1 MTTSHNINTRE
12 GAMAT
17 AGDDRAAADVLK
29 SLARHLNCLN
39 EDNKS
44 ARKRALEAVK
54 RDTIEQRLSS
64 GALQELFAGL
74 LKALLKSLSDP
85 AETCRDSTIQII
97 TGFIRSVPKPE
108 DSLPYLMPALAQRL
122 GGKEILEPAEE
133 LRLAMMEMLSLVV
146 EVCGRQLAPYLDDMI
161 NILQRT
167 ITDPFPEVRKES
179 CRCTIS
185 FAQCV
190 PDHFHL
196 QAESLLKPLLQTISH
211 QHSQVRV
218 SATQATGAVIRH
230 SAGKNVDDVL
240 SHLAQRLFDDS
251 PRVRKAVTVVVGDW
265 LLHLPDRYSY
275 FHKLIPLLLSSLS
288 DEIPEIRS
296 LAEDLWKQIG
306 SQWEKENEDDLKDKM
321 DFLLPA
327 PLLYT
332 SGGERPG
339 LGCRELVVRNLS
351 KLLPAVGRDIG
362 DWLVQTR
369 VKTAQLLRVLLLHA
383 EDHCTQH
390 LQSLLTV
397 LYHTCVD
404 PEPDVR
410 TQCLE
415 SAKLLGAFVSPEVF
429 LKFLLPHVEDSNSCS
444 SGAPWAPLMVLGAV
458 LRGSSREVLRPHL
471 LKIGN
476 MLAHPEVCQ
485 GSQQGLY
492 LDQLLVCVDAVLC
505 VCQVDCDVISLQLVK
520 VLVSVQSLA
529 SQQQQHNKAEES
541 VRSLCEAQGLSEAC
555 ELYRQHMADLLQWLS
570 DSHHTWTSYSIQKTQ
585 LEIIAMQSG
594 PVVGEF
600 LPTLLPLLKS
610 CVEPSRD
617 PEMRLHIFTMLSKL
631 LLDAS
636 NTLDSQ
642 GGFGEY
648 MEMVLQD
655 LLLPNLVWRSGR
667 SAAAVRTAALSCL
680 LAVLHGAAFP
690 AERIVSVEETL
701 STQLISA
708 LEEDSKLA
716 RLLACRSLHALLK
729 LTTQQLS
736 TDSLNKIY
744 PELLKRVDDSSEDV
758 RLEALKSLS
767 TWFSSLGKNYDTHSC
782 RPHLEFLF
790 QQLLLYMDDP
800 DTKVQDS
807 VLEVLKVASAVD
819 GGLLQRQTEAV
830 REKQRS
836 PENCDKLLQHIH
848 SL

>member
-1 MTTSHNINTRE
+1 
-12 GAMAT
+12 MAT
-17 AGDDRAAADVLK
+17 AGDERAAADVLK

-39 EDNKS
+39 DDNKS
-44 ARKRALEAVK
+44 ARRRALEAVK
-54 RDTIEQRLSS
+54 RETVEQRLSS

-74 LKALLKSLSDP
+74 LKALLKCLSDP
-85 AETCRDSTIQII
+85 AETCRDAAIQILA
-97 TGFIRSVPKPE
+97 GFIRAAPRPE
-108 DSLPYLMPALAQRL
+108 DALPYLMPALAQRL

-133 LRLAMMEMLSLVV
+133 LRLALMETLSLVL

-161 NILQRT
+161 KILQRT
-167 ITDPFPEVRKES
+167 ITDPFPEVKKES
-179 CRCTIS
+179 CKCAIS
-185 FAQCV
+185 VAQSI

-211 QHSQVRV
+211 QHFQVRV
-218 SATQATGAVIRH
+218 SVTQAVGAVIQH
-230 SAGKNVDDVL
+230 STGKNVDDVL

-251 PRVRKAVTVVVGDW
+251 PRVRKAVTIVVGDW
-265 LLHLPDRYSY
+265 LLRLPDRYSY

-296 LAEDLWKQIG
+296 LAEDLWKQVG

-327 PLLYT
+327 PVLYT
-332 SGGERPG
+332 SGVERPG

-397 LYHTCVD
+397 LYRACAD
-404 PEPDVR
+404 PETDVR
-410 TQCLE
+410 AQCLE
-415 SAKLLGAFVSPEVF
+415 SAKLLGGFVSPEVY
-429 LKFLLPHVEDSNSCS
+429 LKLLLPHVEDSTSCS
-444 SGAPWAPLMVLGAV
+444 SASPWAPLVVLGSV
-458 LRGSSREVLRPHL
+458 LRGSSREVLEPHL
-471 LKIGN
+471 IKIGDT
-476 MLAHPEVCQ
+476 LSHPEVCQ
-485 GSQQGLY
+485 GSQQAQY

-505 VCQVDCDVISLQLVK
+505 VCQVDCAVISLQLLK

-529 SQQQQHNKAEES
+529 SQQEQCSKAEES
-541 VRSLCEAQGLSEAC
+541 VRCLCEAQGLSGAC
-555 ELYRQHMADLLQWLS
+555 ELYRQHMTDLLQWLS

-600 LPTLLPLLKS
+600 LPALLPLLKS
-610 CVEPSRD
+610 CLEPSRD

-631 LLDAS
+631 LLDSS

-642 GGFGEY
+642 GRFAEY
-648 MEMVLQD
+648 MELVLQD

-680 LAVLHGAAFP
+680 LAVLHGEAFP
-690 AERIVSVEETL
+690 AERVLSVEETL

-716 RLLACRSLHALLK
+716 RLLACRSLHSLLK
-729 LTTQQLS
+729 LTTQRLN

-758 RLEALKSLS
+758 RVEALKSLS
-767 TWFSSLGKNYDTHSC
+767 TWFSSLGKNYDTQSC

-800 DTKVQDS
+800 DTKIQDS
-807 VLEVLKVASAVD
+807 VLEVLKVASEVD
-819 GGLLQRQTEAV
+819 GGLLQQQTEAV

-836 PENCDKLLQHIH
+836 PDAVKENGNGRSRRLRDQRQQNVKK
-848 SL
+848 

>member
-1 MTTSHNINTRE
+1 
-12 GAMAT
+12 MA
-17 AGDDRAAADVLK
+17 AASEERAAADVLK

-44 ARKRALEAVK
+44 ARRRALEAVK
-54 RDTIEQRLSS
+54 RETVEQRLSS
-64 GALQELFAGL
+64 GALQELFDGL
-74 LKALLKSLSDP
+74 LKALLKCLSDP
-85 AETCRDSTIQII
+85 AETCRDTAIQIL
-97 TGFIRSVPKPE
+97 TGFIRAVPRPE
-108 DSLPYLMPALAQRL
+108 DALPYLMPALVQRL
-122 GGKEILEPAEE
+122 GGQETLEPAEE
-133 LRLAMMEMLSLVV
+133 LRLALMETLSLLL
-146 EVCGRQLAPYLDDMI
+146 ELCGRQLAPFLEDMI
-161 NILQRT
+161 KILRRT
-167 ITDPFPEVRKES
+167 ITDPFPEVKKES
-179 CRCTIS
+179 CRCVIS
-185 FAQCV
+185 AAQSI
-190 PDHFHL
+190 PDQFHL
-196 QAESLLKPLLQTISH
+196 QAESLLEPLLQTISH

-218 SATQATGAVIRH
+218 CVTQAIGAVIQH
-230 SAGKNVDDVL
+230 STGRNVEDVL

-251 PRVRKAVTVVVGDW
+251 PRVRKTVTVVVGDW
-265 LLHLPDRYSY
+265 LLRLPDRYSY

-296 LAEDLWKQIG
+296 LAEDLWRKVG

-321 DFLLPA
+321 DFRLPA
-327 PLLYT
+327 PALYT

-351 KLLPAVGRDIG
+351 KLLPAVARDIG

-397 LYHTCVD
+397 LYHTCTD
-404 PEPDVR
+404 PETDVR
-410 TQCLE
+410 AQCLE
-415 SAKLLGAFVSPEVF
+415 SAKLLGAFVSAEVY
-429 LKFLLPHVEDSNSCS
+429 LKLLLPHVEDFTSCS
-444 SGAPWAPLMVLGAV
+444 SASPWAPLTILGAI
-458 LRGSSREVLRPHL
+458 LRGSSREALQPHL
-471 LKIGN
+471 RKIGDT
-476 MLAHPEVCQ
+476 LAHPEVCQ
-485 GSQQGLY
+485 GSQQALY

-505 VCQVDCDVISLQLVK
+505 VCQVDCAVISLQLLK

-529 SQQQQHNKAEES
+529 SQQEQHNKAEEC
-541 VRSLCEAQGLSEAC
+541 VRCLCEAQGLSGAC

-585 LEIIAMQSG
+585 LEIIAVQSG

-600 LPTLLPLLKS
+600 LPALLPVLRS
-610 CVEPSRD
+610 CLEPSRD

-631 LLDAS
+631 LLDAC

-642 GGFGEY
+642 GGFAEY

-690 AERIVSVEETL
+690 AERVLSVEETL
-701 STQLISA
+701 ATQLISA

-716 RLLACRSLHALLK
+716 RLLACRSLHSLLR
-729 LTTQQLS
+729 LTAQQLS
-736 TDSLNKIY
+736 ADSLNKIY

-758 RLEALKSLS
+758 RVEALKSLS
-767 TWFSSLGKNYDTHSC
+767 TWFSSVGKNYDTQSC

-800 DTKVQDS
+800 DTKIQDS
-807 VLEVLKVASAVD
+807 VLEVLKEASEVD
-819 GGLLQRQTEAV
+819 GGLLQQQTEAV
-830 REKQRS
+830 TEKQRS
-836 PENCDKLLQHIH
+836 PEYCYKLLQHIH
-848 SL
+848 SSSQKYT

>member
-1 MTTSHNINTRE
+1 
-12 GAMAT
+12 MAT
-17 AGDDRAAADVLK
+17 ASDDRAAPDVLK

-39 EDNKS
+39 DDNKS

-74 LKALLKSLSDP
+74 LKTLLKCLSDP

-133 LRLAMMEMLSLVV
+133 LRLALVEMLSLLV

-161 NILQRT
+161 KILQRT
-167 ITDPFPEVRKES
+167 ITDPFPEVKKES
-179 CRCTIS
+179 CKCTIS

-218 SATQATGAVIRH
+218 CATQATGAAIRY

-327 PLLYT
+327 PALYT

-410 TQCLE
+410 TQ
-415 SAKLLGAFVSPEVF
+415 A
-429 LKFLLPHVEDSNSCS
+429 
-444 SGAPWAPLMVLGAV
+444 
-458 LRGSSREVLRPHL
+458 
-471 LKIGN
+471 
-476 MLAHPEVCQ
+476 
-485 GSQQGLY
+485 LY

-505 VCQVDCDVISLQLVK
+505 VCQVDCDVISLQLLK

-541 VRSLCEAQGLSEAC
+541 VRSLSEAQGLSGAC

-716 RLLACRSLHALLK
+716 RLLACRSLHSLLK

-807 VLEVLKVASAVD
+807 VLGKTMDTFA
-819 GGLLQRQTEAV
+819 
-830 REKQRS
+830 
-836 PENCDKLLQHIH
+836 
-848 SL
+848 

>member
-1 MTTSHNINTRE
+1 
-12 GAMAT
+12 MAT
-17 AGDDRAAADVLK
+17 ASDERAAADVLK

-39 EDNKS
+39 DDNKS
-44 ARKRALEAVK
+44 ARRRALEAVK
-54 RDTIEQRLSS
+54 RETVEQRLSS
-64 GALQELFAGL
+64 VALQELFTGL
-74 LKALLKSLSDP
+74 LKALLKCLSDP
-85 AETCRDSTIQII
+85 AETCRDTAVQIL
-97 TGFIRSVPKPE
+97 TGFIRAVPRPE
-108 DSLPYLMPALAQRL
+108 DALPYLMPALAQRL

-133 LRLAMMEMLSLVV
+133 LRLALMETLSLVLE

-161 NILQRT
+161 KILQRT
-167 ITDPFPEVRKES
+167 IRDPFPEVKKES
-179 CRCTIS
+179 CKCAIS
-185 FAQCV
+185 VAQSI

-218 SATQATGAVIRH
+218 SVTQAIGAVIQH
-230 SAGKNVDDVL
+230 STGKNVDDVL

-251 PRVRKAVTVVVGDW
+251 PRVRKAVTIVVGDW
-265 LLHLPDRYSY
+265 LLRLPDRYSY

-296 LAEDLWKQIG
+296 LAEDLWKKVG

-327 PLLYT
+327 PVLYT
-332 SGGERPG
+332 SGVERPG

-369 VKTAQLLRVLLLHA
+369 VKTAQLLQVLLLHA

-397 LYHTCVD
+397 LYHACAD
-404 PEPDVR
+404 PETDVR
-410 TQCLE
+410 AQCLE
-415 SAKLLGAFVSPEVF
+415 SAKLLGVFVSPEVY
-429 LKFLLPHVEDSNSCS
+429 LKLLLPHVEDSTSCS
-444 SGAPWAPLMVLGAV
+444 SASPWAPLMVLGSV
-458 LRGSSREVLRPHL
+458 LRGSSREALGPHL
-471 LKIGN
+471 IKIGDT
-476 MLAHPEVCQ
+476 LAHPEVCQ
-485 GSQQGLY
+485 GSQQVQY

-505 VCQVDCDVISLQLVK
+505 VCQVDCAVISLQLLK

-529 SQQQQHNKAEES
+529 SQQEQCSKLYTLDTT
-541 VRSLCEAQGLSEAC
+541 SLTC

-585 LEIIAMQSG
+585 LEIITRQSG

-600 LPTLLPLLKS
+600 LPALLPLLKS
-610 CVEPSRD
+610 CLEPSRD

-631 LLDAS
+631 LLDSS

-642 GGFGEY
+642 GRFAEY
-648 MEMVLQD
+648 MELVLQD
-655 LLLPNLVWRSGR
+655 LLLPNLVWRLGR

-690 AERIVSVEETL
+690 VLSVKETL

-716 RLLACRSLHALLK
+716 RLLACRSLHSLLK
-729 LTTQQLS
+729 LTTQRLN

-758 RLEALKSLS
+758 RVEALKSLS
-767 TWFSSLGKNYDTHSC
+767 SWFSSLGKNYDTQSC

-800 DTKVQDS
+800 DTKIQDS
-807 VLEVLKVASAVD
+807 VLGKDFFGSD
-819 GGLLQRQTEAV
+819 ISYLL
-830 REKQRS
+830 
-836 PENCDKLLQHIH
+836 
-848 SL
+848 

>member
-1 MTTSHNINTRE
+1 LVNNNE
-12 GAMAT
+12 E
-17 AGDDRAAADVLK
+17 RAAADVLK

-39 EDNKS
+39 EDNKI

-54 RDTIEQRLSS
+54 RETVEQRLSG
-64 GALQELFAGL
+64 GALQELFGGL
-74 LKALLKSLSDP
+74 LKALLKCLSDP
-85 AETCRDSTIQII
+85 AETCRDTAIQIL
-97 TGFIRSVPKPE
+97 TGFIRAVPRPE

-133 LRLAMMEMLSLVV
+133 LRLALMETLSLVL
-146 EVCGRQLAPYLDDMI
+146 EVCGKQLAPYLEDMI
-161 NILQRT
+161 KILQRT
-167 ITDPFPEVRKES
+167 IPDPFPEVKKES
-179 CRCTIS
+179 CKCVIS
-185 FAQCV
+185 VAQSI

-196 QAESLLKPLLQTISH
+196 QAQSLLKPLLQTISH

-218 SATQATGAVIRH
+218 SVTQATGAVIQH
-230 SAGKNVDDVL
+230 STGKNVDDVL

-265 LLHLPDRYSY
+265 LLRLPDRYSY

-288 DEIPEIRS
+288 DEIPEIRT
-296 LAEDLWKQIG
+296 LAEDLWKKVG

-321 DFLLPA
+321 DFRLPA
-327 PLLYT
+327 PALYT
-332 SGGERPG
+332 SGVERPG

-397 LYHTCVD
+397 LYHACAD
-404 PEPDVR
+404 PETDVR
-410 TQCLE
+410 AQCLE
-415 SAKLLGAFVSPEVF
+415 SAKLLGAFVSAEVY
-429 LKFLLPHVEDSNSCS
+429 LKLLLPHVEDFTSCS
-444 SGAPWAPLMVLGAV
+444 SASPWAPLTVLGAI
-458 LRGSSREVLRPHL
+458 LRGSSREALQPHL
-471 LKIGN
+471 IKIGDT
-476 MLAHPEVCQ
+476 LAHPEVCQ
-485 GSQQGLY
+485 GSQQALY

-505 VCQVDCDVISLQLVK
+505 VCQVDCAVISLQLLK
-520 VLVSVQSLA
+520 VLIIVCVSL
-529 SQQQQHNKAEES
+529 SQAEES
-541 VRSLCEAQGLSEAC
+541 VRCLCEAQGLSGAC

-570 DSHHTWTSYSIQKTQ
+570 DSHHNWTSHSIQKTQ

-600 LPTLLPLLKS
+600 LPALLPLLKS
-610 CVEPSRD
+610 CLEPSRD

-642 GGFGEY
+642 GGFAEY

-680 LAVLHGAAFP
+680 LAVLHG
-690 AERIVSVEETL
+690 VLSVEETL

-716 RLLACRSLHALLK
+716 RLLACRSLHSLLK
-729 LTTQQLS
+729 LTTQRLN

-758 RLEALKSLS
+758 RVEALKSLS
-767 TWFSSLGKNYDTHSC
+767 TWFSSLGKNYDTQSC

-800 DTKVQDS
+800 DTKIQDL
-807 VLEVLKVASAVD
+807 VLEVLKEASEVD
-819 GGLLQRQTEAV
+819 RGLLQQQTEAV

-836 PENCDKLLQHIH
+836 PEYCDKLLQHMH

>member
-1 MTTSHNINTRE
+1 
-12 GAMAT
+12 MAT
-17 AGDDRAAADVLK
+17 ASDDRAAPDVLK

-39 EDNKS
+39 DDNKS

-74 LKALLKSLSDP
+74 LKTLLKCLSDP

-133 LRLAMMEMLSLVV
+133 LRLALVEMLSLLV

-161 NILQRT
+161 KILQRT
-167 ITDPFPEVRKES
+167 ITDPFPEVKKES
-179 CRCTIS
+179 CKCIIS

-218 SATQATGAVIRH
+218 CATQATGAAIRY

-327 PLLYT
+327 PALYT

-476 MLAHPEVCQ
+476 MLAHPDVCQ
-485 GSQQGLY
+485 GSQQALY

-505 VCQVDCDVISLQLVK
+505 VCQVDCDVISLQLLK

-541 VRSLCEAQGLSEAC
+541 VRSLCEAQGLSGAC

-716 RLLACRSLHALLK
+716 RLLACRSLHSLLK

-819 GGLLQRQTEAV
+819 GGLLQQQTEAV

-836 PENCDKLLQHIH
+836 SKNCDKLLQHIH

>member
-1 MTTSHNINTRE
+1 MAPGCTVGRRQTS
-12 GAMAT
+12 GGSVMLWGKPWVQPFMFVDAF
-17 AGDDRAAADVLK
+17 
-29 SLARHLNCLN
+29 
-39 EDNKS
+39 
-44 ARKRALEAVK
+44 
-54 RDTIEQRLSS
+54 DT
-64 GALQELFAGL
+64 
-74 LKALLKSLSDP
+74 
-85 AETCRDSTIQII
+85 
-97 TGFIRSVPKPE
+97 
-108 DSLPYLMPALAQRL
+108 
-122 GGKEILEPAEE
+122 
-133 LRLAMMEMLSLVV
+133 
-146 EVCGRQLAPYLDDMI
+146 
-161 NILQRT
+161 
-167 ITDPFPEVRKES
+167 
-179 CRCTIS
+179 
-185 FAQCV
+185 
-190 PDHFHL
+190 DHFHL
-196 QAESLLKPLLQTISH
+196 QAESLLKPLLMTISH

-296 LAEDLWKQIG
+296 LAEDLWKQVG

-321 DFLLPA
+321 DFLLSAPA
-327 PLLYT
+327 LYT
-332 SGGERPG
+332 SGGERPE

-351 KLLPAVGRDIG
+351 KLLPALGRDIG

-397 LYHTCVD
+397 LYHACAD

-415 SAKLLGAFVSPEVF
+415 SAKLLGAFVSPEVY
-429 LKFLLPHVEDSNSCS
+429 LKLLLPHVEDSTSCS
-444 SGAPWAPLMVLGAV
+444 SSAPWTPLMVLGAI

-476 MLAHPEVCQ
+476 MLAQPEVCQ
-485 GSQQGLY
+485 GSQQALY

-505 VCQVDCDVISLQLVK
+505 VCQVDCDVISLQLLK

-529 SQQQQHNKAEES
+529 SQQEQHNKAEES
-541 VRSLCEAQGLSEAC
+541 LRSLCEAQGLSGAC
-555 ELYRQHMADLLQWLS
+555 DLYRQHMADLLQWLS
-570 DSHHTWTSYSIQKTQ
+570 DSHHTWTSYSVQKTQ

-617 PEMRLHIFTMLSKL
+617 PEMRLHIFTMLSRL

-636 NTLDSQ
+636 NPLDSQ
-642 GGFGEY
+642 GRFGEY

-690 AERIVSVEETL
+690 AERVVSLEETL
-701 STQLISA
+701 RTQLISA

-716 RLLACRSLHALLK
+716 RLLACRSLYSLLK
-729 LTTQQLS
+729 LTAQQLS
-736 TDSLNKIY
+736 PDSLNKIY
-744 PELLKRVDDSSEDV
+744 PGTYCKTMKEK
-758 RLEALKSLS
+758 
-767 TWFSSLGKNYDTHSC
+767 
-782 RPHLEFLF
+782 RPHSE
-790 QQLLLYMDDP
+790 QSIYYYRWEKKAVK
-800 DTKVQDS
+800 DT
-807 VLEVLKVASAVD
+807 SA
-819 GGLLQRQTEAV
+819 L
-830 REKQRS
+830 
-836 PENCDKLLQHIH
+836 C
-848 SL
+848 

>member
-1 MTTSHNINTRE
+1 
-12 GAMAT
+12 MAT
-17 AGDDRAAADVLK
+17 ASDERAAADVLK

-39 EDNKS
+39 DDNKS
-44 ARKRALEAVK
+44 ARRRALETVK
-54 RDTIEQRLSS
+54 KETVEQRLSS

-74 LKALLKSLSDP
+74 LKALLKCLSDP
-85 AETCRDSTIQII
+85 AETCRDTAIQIL
-97 TGFIRSVPKPE
+97 TSFIRAVPRPE
-108 DSLPYLMPALAQRL
+108 DSLPYLMPSLVQRL
-122 GGKEILEPAEE
+122 GGQEILEPAEE
-133 LRLAMMEMLSLVV
+133 LRLALMEMLSLLL

-161 NILQRT
+161 KILQRT
-167 ITDPFPEVRKES
+167 ITDPFPEVKKES
-179 CRCTIS
+179 CKCAIS
-185 FAQCV
+185 AAQSI
-190 PDHFHL
+190 PNHFHL

-218 SATQATGAVIRH
+218 CVTQAIGAVIQH
-230 SAGKNVDDVL
+230 STGKNLDDVL
-240 SHLAQRLFDDS
+240 SHMAQRLFDDS
-251 PRVRKAVTVVVGDW
+251 PRVRKAVTIVVGDW
-265 LLHLPDRYSY
+265 LLRLPDRYSY

-296 LAEDLWKQIG
+296 LAEDLWRQVG

-327 PLLYT
+327 PVLYT
-332 SGGERPG
+332 SGVECPG

-351 KLLPAVGRDIG
+351 KLLPAVGRDMG

-390 LQSLLTV
+390 LQSLLTL
-397 LYHTCVD
+397 LYRACAD
-404 PEPDVR
+404 PETDVR
-410 TQCLE
+410 AQCLE
-415 SAKLLGAFVSPEVF
+415 SAKLLGVFVSPEVY
-429 LKFLLPHVEDSNSCS
+429 LKLLLPHVEDSSSCS
-444 SGAPWAPLMVLGAV
+444 PASPWAPLMVLGSV
-458 LRGSSREVLRPHL
+458 LRGSSREALEPHL
-471 LKIGN
+471 ITIGGT
-476 MLAHPEVCQ
+476 LSHPEVCQ
-485 GSQQGLY
+485 GSQQAQY

-505 VCQVDCDVISLQLVK
+505 VCQVDCAVISLQLLK
-520 VLVSVQSLA
+520 VLVSVQSLT
-529 SQQQQHNKAEES
+529 SQQEQCSKAEES
-541 VRSLCEAQGLSEAC
+541 VRCLCEAQGLGGVC

-600 LPTLLPLLKS
+600 LPALLPLLKS
-610 CVEPSRD
+610 CLELSRD
-617 PEMRLHIFTMLSKL
+617 PELRLHIFTMLSKL
-631 LLDAS
+631 LLDS
-636 NTLDSQ
+636 RNTLDSQ
-642 GGFGEY
+642 GRFAEY
-648 MEMVLQD
+648 MDLVLQD

-667 SAAAVRTAALSCL
+667 SATAVRTAALSCL

-690 AERIVSVEETL
+690 VERVLSVEETL

-729 LTTQQLS
+729 LTTQRLN

-758 RLEALKSLS
+758 RVEALMSLS
-767 TWFSSLGKNYDTHSC
+767 TWFSSLGRNYDTQSC

-800 DTKVQDS
+800 DTKIQDS
-807 VLEVLKVASAVD
+807 VLEVLKVGSEVD
-819 GGLLQRQTEAV
+819 GGLLQQQTEAV

-836 PENCDKLLQHIH
+836 PEYCDQLLRHIH
-848 SL
+848 SFSEIHKQTRL

>member
-1 MTTSHNINTRE
+1 
-12 GAMAT
+12 MAT
-17 AGDDRAAADVLK
+17 AGDERAAADVLK

-39 EDNKS
+39 DDNKS
-44 ARKRALEAVK
+44 ARRRALEAVK
-54 RDTIEQRLSS
+54 RETVEQRLSS

-74 LKALLKSLSDP
+74 LKALLKCLSDP
-85 AETCRDSTIQII
+85 AETCRDAAIQILA
-97 TGFIRSVPKPE
+97 GFIRAAPRPE
-108 DSLPYLMPALAQRL
+108 DALPYLMPALAQRL

-133 LRLAMMEMLSLVV
+133 LRLALMETLSLVL

-161 NILQRT
+161 KILQRT
-167 ITDPFPEVRKES
+167 ITDPFPEVKKES
-179 CRCTIS
+179 CKCAIS
-185 FAQCV
+185 VAQSI

-211 QHSQVRV
+211 QHFQVRV
-218 SATQATGAVIRH
+218 SVTQAVGAVIQH
-230 SAGKNVDDVL
+230 STGKNVDDVL

-251 PRVRKAVTVVVGDW
+251 PRVRKAVTIVVGDW
-265 LLHLPDRYSY
+265 LLRLPDRYSY

-296 LAEDLWKQIG
+296 LAEDLWKQVG

-327 PLLYT
+327 PVLYT
-332 SGGERPG
+332 SGVERPG

-397 LYHTCVD
+397 LYRACAD
-404 PEPDVR
+404 PETDVR
-410 TQCLE
+410 AQ
-415 SAKLLGAFVSPEVF
+415 A
-429 LKFLLPHVEDSNSCS
+429 
-444 SGAPWAPLMVLGAV
+444 
-458 LRGSSREVLRPHL
+458 
-471 LKIGN
+471 
-476 MLAHPEVCQ
+476 Q
-485 GSQQGLY
+485 Y

-505 VCQVDCDVISLQLVK
+505 VCQVDCAVISLQLLK

-529 SQQQQHNKAEES
+529 SQQEQCSKAEES
-541 VRSLCEAQGLSEAC
+541 VRCLCEAQGLSGAC
-555 ELYRQHMADLLQWLS
+555 ELYRQHMTDLLQWLS

-600 LPTLLPLLKS
+600 LPALLPLLKS
-610 CVEPSRD
+610 CLEPSRD

-631 LLDAS
+631 LLDSS

-642 GGFGEY
+642 GRFAEY
-648 MEMVLQD
+648 MELVLQD

-680 LAVLHGAAFP
+680 LAVLHGEAFP
-690 AERIVSVEETL
+690 AERVLSVEETL

-716 RLLACRSLHALLK
+716 RLLACRSLHSLLK
-729 LTTQQLS
+729 LTTQRLN

-758 RLEALKSLS
+758 RVEALKSLS
-767 TWFSSLGKNYDTHSC
+767 TWFSSLGKNYDTQSC

-800 DTKVQDS
+800 DTKIQDS
-807 VLEVLKVASAVD
+807 VLEVLKVASEVD
-819 GGLLQRQTEAV
+819 GGLLQQQTEAV

-836 PENCDKLLQHIH
+836 PEYCDKLLQHIH
-848 SL
+848 SQSEIHKQTWL

>member
-1 MTTSHNINTRE
+1 
-12 GAMAT
+12 MAT
-17 AGDDRAAADVLK
+17 ASDERTASDVLK

-44 ARKRALEAVK
+44 SRRRALEAVK
-54 RDTIEQRLSS
+54 RETVEQRLSS

-74 LKALLKSLSDP
+74 LKALLKCLSDP
-85 AETCRDSTIQII
+85 AETCRDTAIQII
-97 TGFIRSVPKPE
+97 TGFIRAVPKPE
-108 DSLPYLMPALAQRL
+108 DSLPYLMPALVQRL

-133 LRLAMMEMLSLVV
+133 LRLALMEMLCLVV
-146 EVCGRQLAPYLDDMI
+146 EVCGRHLAPYLDDMI
-161 NILQRT
+161 KILQRT
-167 ITDPFPEVRKES
+167 ITDPFPEVKKES
-179 CRCTIS
+179 CKCTIS
-185 FAQCV
+185 VAQSI

-218 SATQATGAVIRH
+218 SATQAIGAVIRH
-230 SAGKNVDDVL
+230 STGKNVDDVL

-251 PRVRKAVTVVVGDW
+251 PRVRKVVTAVVGDW

-296 LAEDLWKQIG
+296 LAEDLWKQVG
-306 SQWEKENEDDLKDKM
+306 SQWEKENEDDLKDRM
-321 DFLLPA
+321 DFQLPA
-327 PLLYT
+327 PPLYT

-383 EDHCTQH
+383 EDHSTQH
-390 LQSLLTV
+390 LQTLLNV
-397 LYHTCVD
+397 LYHACAD
-404 PEPDVR
+404 PENDVR
-410 TQCLE
+410 AQCLE
-415 SAKLLGAFVSPEVF
+415 SAKLLGAFVSSEVY
-429 LKFLLPHVEDSNSCS
+429 LKLLLPHVKDSTSCS
-444 SGAPWAPLMVLGAV
+444 SASPWAPLMILGAV
-458 LRGSSREVLRPHL
+458 LRGSSREALRPHL
-471 LKIGN
+471 IKIGDT
-476 MLAHPEVCQ
+476 LAHPEVCQ
-485 GSQQGLY
+485 ASQQALY

-505 VCQVDCDVISLQLVK
+505 VCQVDCDVISLQLLK

-529 SQQQQHNKAEES
+529 SHQEQCNKAEES
-541 VRSLCEAQGLSEAC
+541 VRCLCEAQGLSGAC
-555 ELYRQHMADLLQWLS
+555 ELYRQHMADLLQWLC

-585 LEIIAMQSG
+585 LEIITVQSG

-600 LPTLLPLLKS
+600 LPALMPLLKS
-610 CVEPSRD
+610 CLEPSRD

-642 GGFGEY
+642 GRFVEY

-690 AERIVSVEETL
+690 VEKVLLVEETL

-716 RLLACRSLHALLK
+716 RLLACRSLHSLLR
-729 LTTQQLS
+729 LTTQRLS

-758 RLEALKSLS
+758 RVEALKSLS
-767 TWFSSLGKNYDTHSC
+767 TWFSSLGKNYDTQSC

-800 DTKVQDS
+800 DTKIQDS

-819 GGLLQRQTEAV
+819 RGLLQQQTEAV

-836 PENCDKLLQHIH
+836 HEYCDKLLQHIH

>member
-1 MTTSHNINTRE
+1 LVNNNE
-12 GAMAT
+12 E
-17 AGDDRAAADVLK
+17 RAAADVLK

-39 EDNKS
+39 EDNKI
-44 ARKRALEAVK
+44 ARKRALEALK
-54 RDTIEQRLSS
+54 RETVEQRLSG
-64 GALQELFAGL
+64 GALQELFGGL
-74 LKALLKSLSDP
+74 LKALLKCLSDP
-85 AETCRDSTIQII
+85 AETCRDTAIQIL
-97 TGFIRSVPKPE
+97 TGFIRAVPRPE

-133 LRLAMMEMLSLVV
+133 LRLALMETLSLVL
-146 EVCGRQLAPYLDDMI
+146 EVCGRQLAPYLEDMI
-161 NILQRT
+161 KILQRT
-167 ITDPFPEVRKES
+167 ITDPFPEVKKES
-179 CRCTIS
+179 CKCVIS
-185 FAQCV
+185 VAQSI

-218 SATQATGAVIRH
+218 SVTQATGAVIQH
-230 SAGKNVDDVL
+230 STGKNVDDVL

-265 LLHLPDRYSY
+265 LLRLPDRYSY

-288 DEIPEIRS
+288 DEIPEIRT
-296 LAEDLWKQIG
+296 LAEDLWKKIG

-321 DFLLPA
+321 DFRLPA
-327 PLLYT
+327 PALYT
-332 SGGERPG
+332 SGVERPG

-397 LYHTCVD
+397 LYHACAD
-404 PEPDVR
+404 PETDVR
-410 TQCLE
+410 AQCLE
-415 SAKLLGAFVSPEVF
+415 SAKLLGAFVSAEVY
-429 LKFLLPHVEDSNSCS
+429 LKLLLPHVEDFTSCS
-444 SGAPWAPLMVLGAV
+444 SASPWAPLTVLGAI
-458 LRGSSREVLRPHL
+458 LRGSSREALQPHL
-471 LKIGN
+471 IKIGDT
-476 MLAHPEVCQ
+476 LAHPEVCQ
-485 GSQQGLY
+485 GSQQALY

-505 VCQVDCDVISLQLVK
+505 VCQVDCAVISLQLLK
-520 VLVSVQSLA
+520 VLIIVCVSL
-529 SQQQQHNKAEES
+529 SQAEES
-541 VRSLCEAQGLSEAC
+541 VRCLCEAQGLSGAC

-570 DSHHTWTSYSIQKTQ
+570 DSHHTWTSHSIQKTQ

-600 LPTLLPLLKS
+600 LPALLPLLKS
-610 CVEPSRD
+610 CLEPSRD

-642 GGFGEY
+642 GGFAEY

-680 LAVLHGAAFP
+680 LAVLHG
-690 AERIVSVEETL
+690 VLSVEETL

-716 RLLACRSLHALLK
+716 RLLACRSLHSLLK
-729 LTTQQLS
+729 LTTQRLN

-758 RLEALKSLS
+758 RVEALKSLS
-767 TWFSSLGKNYDTHSC
+767 TWFSCLGKNYDTQSC

-800 DTKVQDS
+800 DTKIQDL
-807 VLEVLKVASAVD
+807 VLEVLKEASEVD
-819 GGLLQRQTEAV
+819 RGLLQQQTEAV

-836 PENCDKLLQHIH
+836 PEYCDKLLQHINTQTE
-848 SL
+848 

>member
-1 MTTSHNINTRE
+1 
-12 GAMAT
+12 MAT
-17 AGDDRAAADVLK
+17 ASDERTASDVLK

-44 ARKRALEAVK
+44 SRRRALEAVK
-54 RDTIEQRLSS
+54 RETVEQRLSS
-64 GALQELFAGL
+64 GTLQELFAGL
-74 LKALLKSLSDP
+74 LKALLKCLSDP
-85 AETCRDSTIQII
+85 AETCRDTAIQII
-97 TGFIRSVPKPE
+97 TGFIRAVPKPE
-108 DSLPYLMPALAQRL
+108 DSLPYLMPALVQRL

-133 LRLAMMEMLSLVV
+133 LRLALMEMLCLVV
-146 EVCGRQLAPYLDDMI
+146 EVCGRHLAPYLDDMI
-161 NILQRT
+161 KILQRT
-167 ITDPFPEVRKES
+167 ITDPFPEVKKES
-179 CRCTIS
+179 CKCTIS
-185 FAQCV
+185 VAQSI

-218 SATQATGAVIRH
+218 SATQAIGAVIRH
-230 SAGKNVDDVL
+230 STGKNVDDVL

-251 PRVRKAVTVVVGDW
+251 PRVRKVVTAVVGDW

-296 LAEDLWKQIG
+296 LAEDLWKQVG
-306 SQWEKENEDDLKDKM
+306 SQWEKENEDDLKDRM
-321 DFLLPA
+321 DFQLPA
-327 PLLYT
+327 PPLYT

-383 EDHCTQH
+383 EDHSTQH
-390 LQSLLTV
+390 LQTLLNV
-397 LYHTCVD
+397 LYHACAD
-404 PEPDVR
+404 PENDVR
-410 TQCLE
+410 AQ
-415 SAKLLGAFVSPEVF
+415 A
-429 LKFLLPHVEDSNSCS
+429 
-444 SGAPWAPLMVLGAV
+444 
-458 LRGSSREVLRPHL
+458 
-471 LKIGN
+471 
-476 MLAHPEVCQ
+476 
-485 GSQQGLY
+485 LY

-505 VCQVDCDVISLQLVK
+505 VCQVDCDVISLQLLK

-529 SQQQQHNKAEES
+529 SHQEQCNKAEES
-541 VRSLCEAQGLSEAC
+541 VRCLCEAQGLSGAC
-555 ELYRQHMADLLQWLS
+555 ELYRQHMADLLQWLC

-585 LEIIAMQSG
+585 LEIITVQSG

-600 LPTLLPLLKS
+600 LPALMPLLKS
-610 CVEPSRD
+610 CLEPSRD

-642 GGFGEY
+642 GRFVEY

-690 AERIVSVEETL
+690 VEKVLLVEETL

-716 RLLACRSLHALLK
+716 RLLACRSLHSLLR
-729 LTTQQLS
+729 LTTQRLS

-758 RLEALKSLS
+758 RVEALKSLS
-767 TWFSSLGKNYDTHSC
+767 TWFSSLGKNYDTQSC

-800 DTKVQDS
+800 DTKIQDS

-819 GGLLQRQTEAV
+819 RGLLQQQTEAV

-836 PENCDKLLQHIH
+836 HEYCDKLLQHIH

>member
-1 MTTSHNINTRE
+1 
-12 GAMAT
+12 MAT
-17 AGDDRAAADVLK
+17 ASDERAAADVLK

-39 EDNKS
+39 DDNKS
-44 ARKRALEAVK
+44 ARRRALEAVK
-54 RDTIEQRLSS
+54 RETVEQRLSS

-74 LKALLKSLSDP
+74 LKALLKCLSDP
-85 AETCRDSTIQII
+85 AETCRYTAVQIL
-97 TGFIRSVPKPE
+97 TGFIRAVPRPE
-108 DSLPYLMPALAQRL
+108 DALPYLMTALAQRL

-133 LRLAMMEMLSLVV
+133 LRLALMETLSLVLE

-161 NILQRT
+161 KILQRT
-167 ITDPFPEVRKES
+167 ITDPFPEVKKES
-179 CRCTIS
+179 CKCAIS
-185 FAQCV
+185 VAQSI

-218 SATQATGAVIRH
+218 SVTQAIGAVIQH
-230 SAGKNVDDVL
+230 STGKNVDEVL

-251 PRVRKAVTVVVGDW
+251 PRVRKAVTIVVGNW

-296 LAEDLWKQIG
+296 LAEDLWKQVG

-327 PLLYT
+327 PVLYT
-332 SGGERPG
+332 SGVERPG

-369 VKTAQLLRVLLLHA
+369 VKTTQLLRVLLLHA

-397 LYHTCVD
+397 LYHACAD
-404 PEPDVR
+404 PETDVR
-410 TQCLE
+410 AQCFE
-415 SAKLLGAFVSPEVF
+415 SAKLLGVFVSPEVY
-429 LKFLLPHVEDSNSCS
+429 LKLLLPHVEDSTSCS
-444 SGAPWAPLMVLGAV
+444 SASPWAPLMVLGSV
-458 LRGSSREVLRPHL
+458 LRGSSREALGPHL
-471 LKIGN
+471 IKIGDT
-476 MLAHPEVCQ
+476 LAHPEVCQ
-485 GSQQGLY
+485 GSQQAQY

-505 VCQVDCDVISLQLVK
+505 VCQVDCAVISLQLLK
-520 VLVSVQSLA
+520 VLVSVQTLLCVSL
-529 SQQQQHNKAEES
+529 SLCQAEAS
-541 VRSLCEAQGLSEAC
+541 VRCLCEAQGLSGAC

-585 LEIIAMQSG
+585 LEVIVGQSG

-600 LPTLLPLLKS
+600 LPALLPLLKS
-610 CVEPSRD
+610 CLEPSRD

-631 LLDAS
+631 LLDSS

-642 GGFGEY
+642 GRFAEY
-648 MEMVLQD
+648 MELVMQD

-667 SAAAVRTAALSCL
+667 SAAAVRSAALSCL
-680 LAVLHGAAFP
+680 LAVLHG
-690 AERIVSVEETL
+690 VVLSVEETL

-716 RLLACRSLHALLK
+716 RLLACRSLHSLLK
-729 LTTQQLS
+729 LTTQQLNA
-736 TDSLNKIY
+736 DSLNKIY

-758 RLEALKSLS
+758 RVEALKSLS
-767 TWFSSLGKNYDTHSC
+767 SWFSSLGKNYDPQSC

-800 DTKVQDS
+800 NTKIQDS
-807 VLEVLKVASAVD
+807 VLEVLKVASEVD
-819 GGLLQRQTEAV
+819 GRLLQQQTEAV

-836 PENCDKLLQHIH
+836 PEYCDKLLQHIH